1 MSTLDEDTGEIKD
14 EFVADIAPDSN
25 GPKRRGRQP
34 YPRDPVTGDII
45 RPDGS
50 KGKAPGRPRSRVSL
64 EAQLDGFVT
73 LINMLV
79 GAFKP
84 GYELDQV
91 EKSAL
96 VKALDQQC
104 QTSPKFRKYVEKFLV
119 GAGGVNLL
127 SVVLLIAVRRVA
139 RANLV
144 PVPADSPLQGKDID
158 NIAGT
163 LLMALTQKQVPS
175 LNV

>member
-1 MSTLDEDTGEIKD
+1 
-14 EFVADIAPDSN
+14 
-25 GPKRRGRQP
+25 
-34 YPRDPVTGDII
+34 
-45 RPDGS
+45 
-50 KGKAPGRPRSRVSL
+50 
-64 EAQLDGFVT
+64 
-73 LINMLV
+73 MLV

-119 GAGGVNLL
+119 GAGGVNLIG
-127 SVVLLIAVRRVA
+127 VVVLIAVRRVA